1 MSNVYA
7 YDDVDGNITDRF
19 QVVDTSREYAA
30 VLANKWK
37 LNVNEVLSAY
47 DSNTLNEVI
56 TNTITLTKAYV
67 DAEFATYQLN
77 TYWYALAND
86 ILVPY
91 NLVTPYKF
99 MAYVGDDA
107 GNYSFLEISV
117 FVNDATAP
125 TFSESNPLS
134 IEVSYKTTYDL
145 ASWASNLIIT
155 DNVDLDVSRS
165 IYTDNYTA
173 NKSTPGT
180 YTVIVRAV
188 DDTGNIKDKS
198 YNFVVIDDIVPVFN
212 GPESIFKPQSSTMT
226 ISDIKS
232 RYTAYDE
239 ISGNVTSR
247 ITIFEDGYTGR
258 GHLVG
263 TYTVIFRVTDLV
275 GNYTDVTVLVTVSD
289 DIPPVIYVAD
299 GYFIQVSSAYTLTIE
314 GIRDILVATGR
325 LNIVSATTY
334 QVIVNEY
341 EGNENLPGI
350 YTISIRFSQTSGVTE
365 VHSVAVNVKNAS
377 TLPDGVFNPSSSGS
391 IYVYLGI
398 GLAVVVVIVIFRKK
412 H

>member
-1 MSNVYA
+1 
-7 YDDVDGNITDRF
+7 
-19 QVVDTSREYAA
+19 
-30 VLANKWK
+30 
-37 LNVNEVLSAY
+37 
-47 DSNTLNEVI
+47 
-56 TNTITLTKAYV
+56 
-67 DAEFATYQLN
+67 
-77 TYWYALAND
+77 
-86 ILVPY
+86 
-91 NLVTPYKF
+91 
-99 MAYVGDDA
+99 
-107 GNYSFLEISV
+107 
-117 FVNDATAP
+117 
-125 TFSESNPLS
+125 
-134 IEVSYKTTYDL
+134 
-145 ASWASNLIIT
+145 
-155 DNVDLDVSRS
+155 
-165 IYTDNYTA
+165 
-173 NKSTPGT
+173 
-180 YTVIVRAV
+180 
-188 DDTGNIKDKS
+188 
-198 YNFVVIDDIVPVFN
+198 
-212 GPESIFKPQSSTMT
+212 MT

-239 ISGNVTSR
+239 ISGNVTAR

-377 TLPDGVFNPSSSGS
+377 TLPDGVFNPSSSGN
-391 IYVYLGI
+391 ILVYLGI
-398 GLAVVVVIVIFRKK
+398 GLGVIVVIVIFKKK